1 MRRFQRDA
9 GPERRGA
16 RSRRC
21 SGQERWL
28 GGVGP
33 VADEESARAHFP
45 VRGRRIIRRHATG
58 AHSIPV
64 PVETLAPFIH
74 LVSPHI
80 LLVDRVR
87 AGGVALAGADV
98 DGATQ
103 VIAPSPPIVIVIGF
117 ERIRVVTRAA
127 RSDAGLHAAL
137 AN

>member
-1 MRRFQRDA
+1 MNATHSGTGGGAGSAGQPQHPLHSNSGNRSVRRFQRDA

-98 DGATQ
+98 DGAT
-103 VIAPSPPIVIVIGF
+103 
-117 ERIRVVTRAA
+117 
-127 RSDAGLHAAL
+127 
-137 AN
+137 